1 VNLSFPERWIR
12 LGIGAVLIGLYLWGP
27 KTSWGLL
34 GLIFIAN
41 GISGFCPV
49 WKILGIST
57 LKKPPTVRKSTY
69 NPSDSDSI
77 HKDEL

>member
-1 VNLSFPERWIR
+1 MGFGVVLLSF
-12 LGIGAVLIGLYLWGP
+12 YLWGP
-27 KTSWGLL
+27 KIPWGLL

-57 LKKPPTVRKSTY
+57 LKKLPPVRKTEFIPIDDKEKTEENHESDCSTR
-69 NPSDSDSI
+69 
-77 HKDEL
+77 